1 MILLIAALLI
11 GALIVA
17 LVTKKVTLAQVQAEI
32 VKLEGEAKAEEQAIV
47 AKVKAIIASL

>member
-32 VKLEGEAKAEEQAIV
+32 VKLKAKQRQ
-47 AKVKAIIASL
+47 KNKPLSPR